1 MANAPPKKR
10 AIIPAAEL
18 SGTKERL
25 SMNTV
30 IEIHHPNKNNA
41 HHNYGIVPYLQYYLF
56 TNVPL
61 KLNANV
67 LMPSLGPSDAP
78 FSLPINSAR
87 SYTDL
92 NGAHSTFC
100 SSDQQKAKQNNALL
114 SPDRIL
120 LDPLHQRSRSSD
132 NPTFVHSP
140 T

>member
-1 MANAPPKKR
+1 MCIFPSYPIFRGYKKRADYPEKLRQKQLLQRFEAMANAPPKKR

-67 LMPSLGPSDAP
+67 LMPSLGPSD
-78 FSLPINSAR
+78 
-87 SYTDL
+87 
-92 NGAHSTFC
+92 
-100 SSDQQKAKQNNALL
+100 
-114 SPDRIL
+114 
-120 LDPLHQRSRSSD
+120 
-132 NPTFVHSP
+132 
-140 T
+140 